1 MIVRNVINFRK
12 KGYTNAQVKAV
23 HSDVLILRLTYADFA
38 MSNVIESFLIVYGP
52 KDKKIDIND
61 NFNMFDVNVCK
72 GLKFFHAFKRSDTV

>member
-1 MIVRNVINFRK
+1 M
-12 KGYTNAQVKAV
+12 
-23 HSDVLILRLTYADFA
+23 LILRLTYADFA

-72 GLKFFHAFKRSDTV
+72 GLKFFHAFKRSDTVWSFHKVVKAKFWAV